1 MQNTPIKIATLT
13 TLLIGPTALADY
25 PATVLASEPL
35 AYYRFEETPGATIL
49 IDSSGNGLDIDNSFP
64 AGTTVLG
71 SDGAVGSAV
80 TFNGDGYFISPL
92 NLDTSIGD
100 FTIEAIMKRTAGAPE
115 GVLVAN
121 QDGNLGPGRSNL
133 LVNGG
138 GFITTFSGG
147 ATTNSGV
154 INSGEAFD
162 HVILTFDQSAVVEG
176 MDPTFRFFINGVEAG
191 TGTAIPEAA
200 NGSWVI
206 GANKVLTTQFFN
218 GVVDDVAIYG
228 SRLDDPD
235 GDGDSSDSKI
245 GEHYKGFL
253 SDSITVESFGSSVAY
268 LDSGQSVELNWL
280 VSPEL
285 RSLTLDNGTGP
296 IDVLEQTIG
305 GEGSIMVSPT
315 ATTTY
320 TLIGIGSLGSES
332 LEVEITVDE
341 AAVINAFVSSV
352 AEASPGSNIT
362 LFWDVTNGSN
372 VTIDNGIGAVDAVSG
387 SVTVPV
393 NEETKFALTAT
404 NSQGAVTK
412 SVTITLAD
420 ASVPVAHW
428 RVGEAVGEKNGS
440 VLIGEGGSLF
450 DGLFVGTPSFDVNDP
465 APVPGGSTASIAFD
479 GAGSWIDVSG
489 YDGVGGDSARTLAF
503 WFKGD
508 LVQPNLNATL
518 VSWGTGATGAR
529 FDTRINTAGV
539 NQLRTEVAGSGS
551 NATTPIVTGEWHHCA
566 VVFDPI
572 LGTTIGD
579 ALFYVDGNLEALTA
593 SGGTTVNT
601 NASNGVR
608 IGNARVFQG
617 RAVAGKMDDIRI
629 YDRALSEAEILS
641 LITPGSGQKL
651 KITAI
656 RQLENGNVEVDWA
669 GAPGD
674 YFFEYSFD
682 LAPDSWL
689 EISDSELILQGE
701 TTSTSVDDFIAPS
714 AENRKVFYRLR
725 PVD

>member
-1 MQNTPIKIATLT
+1 MQSTPIKLATLT
-13 TLLIGPTALADY
+13 ALLIGPTALADY
-25 PATVLASEPL
+25 PATVLASDPL
-35 AYYRFEETPGATIL
+35 AYYRFEEAPGATIL
-49 IDSSGNGLDIDNSFP
+49 VDSSGNGLDIDNSSP

-80 TFNGDGYFISPL
+80 TFNGDGYLVSPL
-92 NLDTSIGD
+92 NLDTSVGD
-100 FTIEAIMKRTAGAPE
+100 FTIEAIIKRTAGAPE
-115 GVLVAN
+115 GVVIAN

-133 LVNGG
+133 VVNGA

-147 ATTNSGV
+147 TTTNSGV
-154 INSGEAFD
+154 INLGESFD

-176 MDPTFRFFINGVEAG
+176 VEPTFRFFINGAEAG
-191 TGTAIPEAA
+191 TGNAIPEAA

-253 SDSITVESFGSSVAY
+253 SDSITVGSFGSSVTY
-268 LDSGQSVELNWL
+268 LDSGQSAQLNWL

-285 RSLTLDNGTGP
+285 SSLTLDDGTGP
-296 IDVLEQTIG
+296 IDVLAQTID
-305 GEGSIMVSPT
+305 GEGSIIVSPT

-320 TLIGIGSLGSES
+320 ALTGVGSFGSES
-332 LEVEITVDE
+332 LEIAIAVDE
-341 AAVINAFVSSV
+341 SAVINSFVSSV
-352 AEASPGSNIT
+352 AEASPGSKIT

-372 VTIDNGIGAVDAVSG
+372 VTIDNGIGAVDPVSG
-387 SVTVPV
+387 SVIVPV
-393 NEETKFALTAT
+393 NEEMMFTLTAT

-412 SVTITLAD
+412 SVTIALAD
-420 ASVPVAHW
+420 VSLPVAHW

-450 DGLFVGTPSFDVNDP
+450 EGLFVGTPSFDVNDP

-579 ALFYVDGNLEALTA
+579 VLFYVDGNVEALTA
-593 SGGTTVNT
+593 SGGTIVNT

-641 LITPGSGQKL
+641 LITPGSGQEL

-682 LAPDSWL
+682 LDPDGWL

-701 TTSTSVDDFIAPS
+701 TTSTSVDDFIAPN

>member
-1 MQNTPIKIATLT
+1 MQNTPIKLATLAA
-13 TLLIGPTALADY
+13 LLIGPRVFADY
-25 PATVLASEPL
+25 PATVLASNPL
-35 AYYRFEETPGATIL
+35 AYYRFEEGPGATTL
-49 IDSSGNGLDIDNSFP
+49 VDSSGNGLDIDNSIP
-64 AGTTVLG
+64 VGTTLLG

-80 TFNGDGYFISPL
+80 TFNGDGYLVSPL
-92 NLDTSIGD
+92 NLDTSVGD
-100 FTIEAIMKRTAGAPE
+100 FTIEAIIKRTAGAPE
-115 GVLVAN
+115 GVVIAN

-133 LVNGG
+133 VVNGG
-138 GFITTFSGG
+138 GLITTFSGG
-147 ATTNSGV
+147 ATTNSGI
-154 INSGEAFD
+154 INTGEDFD
-162 HVILTFDQSAVVEG
+162 HVILTFDQSAVAEG
-176 MDPTFRFFINGVEAG
+176 VDPTFRFFINGAEAG

-206 GANKVLTTQFFN
+206 GANKILTTQFFN

-228 SRLDDPD
+228 SRLDDPN

-253 SDSITVESFGSSVAY
+253 SDSITVGSFGSSVAY
-268 LDSGQSVELNWL
+268 LDSGQSAELNWL

-285 RSLTLDNGTGP
+285 SSLTLDDGAGP
-296 IDVLEQTIG
+296 IDVLVQTID
-305 GEGSIMVSPT
+305 GEGSIVVSPA

-320 TLIGIGSLGSES
+320 TLIGTGSLGSES
-332 LEVEITVDE
+332 VEVEITVDE
-341 AAVINAFVSSV
+341 AAVINSFVSNV

-362 LFWDVTNGSN
+362 LVWDVANGSS
-372 VTIDNGIGAVDAVSG
+372 VTIDNGIGAVDPVSG
-387 SVTVPV
+387 TVIVPV
-393 NEETKFALTAT
+393 NEETTFTLTAT
-404 NSQGAVTK
+404 NSQGPVTE

-420 ASVPVAHW
+420 ASLPVAHW
-428 RVGEAVGEKNGS
+428 RVGEAAGEKDGS

-450 DGLFVGTPSFDVNDP
+450 DGLFVGTPSFDVDDP

-566 VVFDPI
+566 VVFNPV

-629 YDRALSEAEILS
+629 YDRALNEAEIVS
-641 LITPGSGQKL
+641 LITPGNSQEL
-651 KITAI
+651 KIIAI

-674 YFFEYSFD
+674 YFFEYSLD
-682 LAPDSWL
+682 LTPDSWL

-701 TTSTSVDDFIAPS
+701 TTATAVDDFIAPN

-725 PVD
+725 PVE

>member
-176 MDPTFRFFINGVEAG
+176 IDPTFRFFINGVEAG

-296 IDVLEQTIG
+296 IDVLAQTIG

-332 LEVEITVDE
+332 LEVKITVDE

-372 VTIDNGIGAVDAVSG
+372 VTIDNGIGGVDAVSG

>member
-1 MQNTPIKIATLT
+1 MQNTPIKLASLSA
-13 TLLIGPTALADY
+13 LLIVPRVFADY
-25 PATVLASEPL
+25 PATVLDSNPL
-35 AYYRFEETPGATIL
+35 AYYRFEEGPGATTL
-49 IDSSGNGLDIDNSFP
+49 VDSSGNGLDIDNSIP
-64 AGTTVLG
+64 VGTTLLG

-80 TFNGDGYFISPL
+80 TFNGDGYLVSPL
-92 NLDTSIGD
+92 NLDTSVGD
-100 FTIEAIMKRTAGAPE
+100 FTIEAIIKRTAGAPE
-115 GVLVAN
+115 GVVIAN

-133 LVNGG
+133 VVNGG
-138 GFITTFSGG
+138 GLITTFSGG
-147 ATTNSGV
+147 ATTNSGI
-154 INSGEAFD
+154 INTGEDFD
-162 HVILTFDQSAVVEG
+162 HVILTFDQSAVAEGVET
-176 MDPTFRFFINGVEAG
+176 TFRFFINGAEAG

-206 GANKVLTTQFFN
+206 GANKILTTQFFN

-228 SRLDDPD
+228 SRLDDPN

-245 GEHYKGFL
+245 AQHYKGFL
-253 SDSITVESFGSSVAY
+253 SDSITVGAFGSSVAY
-268 LDSGQSVELNWL
+268 LDSGQSAELNWL

-285 RSLTLDNGTGP
+285 SSLTLDDGTGP
-296 IDVLEQTIG
+296 IDVLVQTID
-305 GEGSIMVSPT
+305 GEGSIVVSPA

-320 TLIGIGSLGSES
+320 TLIGTGSLGSES
-332 LEVEITVDE
+332 VEVEITVDE
-341 AAVINAFVSSV
+341 AAIINSFVSNV

-362 LFWDVTNGSN
+362 LVWDVANGSS
-372 VTIDNGIGAVDAVSG
+372 VTIDNGIGAVDPVSG
-387 SVTVPV
+387 SVIVPV
-393 NEETKFALTAT
+393 NEETTFTLTAT
-404 NSQGAVTK
+404 NSQGPVTE

-420 ASVPVAHW
+420 ASLPVAHW
-428 RVGEAVGEKNGS
+428 RVGEAAGEKDGS
-440 VLIGEGGSLF
+440 VLIGEGGSPF
-450 DGLFVGTPSFDVNDP
+450 DGLFVGTPSFDVDDP
-465 APVPGGSTASIAFD
+465 APVPEGSTASIAFD

-503 WFKGD
+503 WFKGN

-529 FDTRINTAGV
+529 YDTRINTAGV

-566 VVFDPI
+566 VVFNPV

-601 NASNGVR
+601 NASNGLR
-608 IGNARVFQG
+608 IGNSRVFQG

-629 YDRALSEAEILS
+629 YDRALNEAEIVS
-641 LITPGSGQKL
+641 LITPGNSQEL
-651 KITAI
+651 KIIAI

-674 YFFEYSFD
+674 YFFEYSLD
-682 LAPDSWL
+682 LTPDSWL
-689 EISDSELILQGE
+689 EISDSELILEGE
-701 TTSTSVDDFIAPS
+701 ATATAVDDFIAPN

-725 PVD
+725 PVE

>member
-393 NEETKFALTAT
+393 NEETKFTLTAT

>member
-1 MQNTPIKIATLT
+1 MQSTPIKLATLT
-13 TLLIGPTALADY
+13 ALLIGPTALADY
-25 PATVLASEPL
+25 PATVLASDPL
-35 AYYRFEETPGATIL
+35 AYYRFEEAPGATIL
-49 IDSSGNGLDIDNSFP
+49 VDSSGNGLDIDNSSP

-80 TFNGDGYFISPL
+80 TFNGDGYLVSPL
-92 NLDTSIGD
+92 NLDTSVGD
-100 FTIEAIMKRTAGAPE
+100 FTIEAIIKRTAGAPE
-115 GVLVAN
+115 GVVIAN

-133 LVNGG
+133 VVNGA

-147 ATTNSGV
+147 TTTNSGV
-154 INSGEAFD
+154 INLGESFD

-176 MDPTFRFFINGVEAG
+176 VEPTFRFFINGAEAG
-191 TGTAIPEAA
+191 TGNAIPEAA

-253 SDSITVESFGSSVAY
+253 SDSITVESFGSSVTY
-268 LDSGQSVELNWL
+268 LDSGESAQLNWL

-285 RSLTLDNGTGP
+285 SSLTLDDGTGP
-296 IDVLEQTIG
+296 IDILAQTID

-315 ATTTY
+315 VTTTY
-320 TLIGIGSLGSES
+320 TLTGVGSLGSES
-332 LEVEITVDE
+332 LEIAIAVDE
-341 AAVINAFVSSV
+341 SAVINSFVSSV

-372 VTIDNGIGAVDAVSG
+372 VTIDNGIGTVDPVSG
-387 SVTVPV
+387 SVIVPV
-393 NEETKFALTAT
+393 NEEMMFTLTAT

-412 SVTITLAD
+412 SVTIALVD
-420 ASVPVAHW
+420 VSLPVAHW

-641 LITPGSGQKL
+641 LITPGSGQEL

-669 GAPGD
+669 GVPGD

-682 LAPDSWL
+682 LTPDSWL

-701 TTSTSVDDFIAPS
+701 TTSTSVDDFIAPN

>member
-1 MQNTPIKIATLT
+1 MILAPL
-13 TLLIGPTALADY
+13 TALLTGPMARADY
-25 PATVLASEPL
+25 PATVLASNPL
-35 AYYRFEETPGATIL
+35 AYYRFEEAPGATTL
-49 IDSSGNGLDIDNSFP
+49 VDSSVNGFDIDNSVP

-80 TFNGDGYFISPL
+80 TFNGDGYLVSPL
-92 NLDTSIGD
+92 NLDTSVGD
-100 FTIEAIMKRTAGAPE
+100 FTIEAIIKRTPGAPE
-115 GVLVAN
+115 GVVIAN

-133 LVNGG
+133 LFNGG

-147 ATTNSGV
+147 ATTNSGI
-154 INSGEAFD
+154 INTGESFD
-162 HVILTFDQSAVVEG
+162 HVILTFDQSVVAEG
-176 MDPTFRFFINGVEAG
+176 LDPTFRFFINGVEAG

-206 GANKVLTTQFFN
+206 GANKILTTQFFN

-228 SRLDDPD
+228 SRLDDPN

-253 SDSITVESFGSSVAY
+253 SDSITLGSFGSSLTY
-268 LDSGQSVELNWL
+268 LDSGKSAKLNWL

-285 RSLTLDNGTGP
+285 SSLTLDDGTGP
-296 IDVLEQTIG
+296 IDVLAQTID

-315 ATTTY
+315 ETTTY
-320 TLIGIGSLGSES
+320 ILSGIGTLGSEL

-341 AAVINAFVSSV
+341 AAVINSFVSNL

-362 LFWDVTNGSN
+362 LFWDVANGSS

-387 SVTVPV
+387 SVIVPV
-393 NEETKFALTAT
+393 NEGITFTLTAT
-404 NSQGAVTK
+404 NSQGPVTQ
-412 SVTITLAD
+412 SVTIALAD
-420 ASVPVAHW
+420 ASLPVAHW
-428 RVGEAVGEKNGS
+428 RVGEAAGEKNGS
-440 VLIGEGGSLF
+440 VLIGEGGSPF
-450 DGLFVGTPSFDVNDP
+450 DGLFVGTPSFDADDP

-566 VVFDPI
+566 VVFNPV

-579 ALFYVDGNLEALTA
+579 ALFYFDGNLEALIA

-608 IGNARVFQG
+608 IGSARTFPG
-617 RAVAGKMDDIRI
+617 RAVAGKMDDVRI

-641 LITPGSGQKL
+641 LITPGNGQEL
-651 KITAI
+651 KVIAI
-656 RQLENGNVEVDWA
+656 RQLQNGNVEVDWA

-682 LAPDSWL
+682 LTPDSWL

-701 TTSTSVDDFIAPS
+701 TMGTSVDDFIAPNT
-714 AENRKVFYRLR
+714 ENRKVFYRLR
-725 PVD
+725 PID

>member
-1 MQNTPIKIATLT
+1 MQSTPIKLATLT
-13 TLLIGPTALADY
+13 ALLIGPTALADY
-25 PATVLASEPL
+25 PATVLASDPL
-35 AYYRFEETPGATIL
+35 AYYRFEEAPGATIL
-49 IDSSGNGLDIDNSFP
+49 VDSSGNGLDIDNSSP

-80 TFNGDGYFISPL
+80 TFNGDGYLVSPL
-92 NLDTSIGD
+92 NLDTSVGD
-100 FTIEAIMKRTAGAPE
+100 FTIEAIIKRTAGAPE
-115 GVLVAN
+115 GVVIAN

-133 LVNGG
+133 VVNGA

-147 ATTNSGV
+147 TTTNSGV
-154 INSGEAFD
+154 INLGESFD

-176 MDPTFRFFINGVEAG
+176 VEPTFRFFINGAEAG
-191 TGTAIPEAA
+191 TGNAIPEAA

-253 SDSITVESFGSSVAY
+253 SDSITVESFGSSVTY
-268 LDSGQSVELNWL
+268 LDSGESAQLNWL

-285 RSLTLDNGTGP
+285 SSLTLDDGTGP
-296 IDVLEQTIG
+296 IDVLAQTID
-305 GEGSIMVSPT
+305 GEGSIIVSPT

-320 TLIGIGSLGSES
+320 ALTGVGSFGSES
-332 LEVEITVDE
+332 LEIAIAVDE
-341 AAVINAFVSSV
+341 SAVINSFVSSV

-372 VTIDNGIGAVDAVSG
+372 VTIDNGIGAVDPVSG
-387 SVTVPV
+387 SVIVPV
-393 NEETKFALTAT
+393 NEEMMFTLTAT

-412 SVTITLAD
+412 SVTITLAYV
-420 ASVPVAHW
+420 SLPVAHW

-641 LITPGSGQKL
+641 LITPGSGQEL

-669 GAPGD
+669 GVPGD

-682 LAPDSWL
+682 LTPDSWL

-701 TTSTSVDDFIAPS
+701 TTSTSVDDFIAPN

>member
-1 MQNTPIKIATLT
+1 MQSTPIKLATLT
-13 TLLIGPTALADY
+13 ALLIGPTALADY
-25 PATVLASEPL
+25 PATVLASDPL
-35 AYYRFEETPGATIL
+35 AYYRFEEAPGATIL
-49 IDSSGNGLDIDNSFP
+49 VDSSGNGLDIDNSSP

-80 TFNGDGYFISPL
+80 TFNGDGYLVSPL
-92 NLDTSIGD
+92 NLDTSVGD
-100 FTIEAIMKRTAGAPE
+100 FTIEAIIKRTAGAPE
-115 GVLVAN
+115 GVVIAN

-133 LVNGG
+133 VVNGA

-147 ATTNSGV
+147 TTTNSGV
-154 INSGEAFD
+154 INLGESFD

-176 MDPTFRFFINGVEAG
+176 VEPTFRFFINGAEAG
-191 TGTAIPEAA
+191 TGNAIPEAA

-253 SDSITVESFGSSVAY
+253 SDSITVESFGSSVTY
-268 LDSGQSVELNWL
+268 LDSGESAQLNWL

-285 RSLTLDNGTGP
+285 SSLTLDDGTGP
-296 IDVLEQTIG
+296 IDILAQTID
-305 GEGSIMVSPT
+305 GEGSIMVSPIV
-315 ATTTY
+315 TTTY
-320 TLIGIGSLGSES
+320 TLTGVGSLGSES
-332 LEVEITVDE
+332 LQIAIAVDE
-341 AAVINAFVSSV
+341 SAVINSFVSSV

-372 VTIDNGIGAVDAVSG
+372 VTIDNGIGTVDPVSG
-387 SVTVPV
+387 SVIVPV
-393 NEETKFALTAT
+393 NEEMMFTLTAT

-420 ASVPVAHW
+420 VSLPVAHW

-641 LITPGSGQKL
+641 LITPGSGQEL

-682 LAPDSWL
+682 LDPDSWL

-701 TTSTSVDDFIAPS
+701 TTSTSVDDFIAPN

>member
-1 MQNTPIKIATLT
+1 MQNTPIKLATLAA
-13 TLLIGPTALADY
+13 LLIGPTVFADY
-25 PATVLASEPL
+25 PATVLASNPL
-35 AYYRFEETPGATIL
+35 AYYRFEEGPGATTL
-49 IDSSGNGLDIDNSFP
+49 VDSSGNGLDIDNSIP
-64 AGTTVLG
+64 VGTTLLG

-80 TFNGDGYFISPL
+80 TFNGDGYLVSPL
-92 NLDTSIGD
+92 NLDTSVGD
-100 FTIEAIMKRTAGAPE
+100 FTIEAIIKRTAGAPE
-115 GVLVAN
+115 GVVIAN

-133 LVNGG
+133 VVNGG
-138 GFITTFSGG
+138 GLITTFSGG
-147 ATTNSGV
+147 ATTNSGI
-154 INSGEAFD
+154 INTGKDFD
-162 HVILTFDQSAVVEG
+162 HVILTFDQSAVAEG
-176 MDPTFRFFINGVEAG
+176 VDPTFRFFINGAEAG

-206 GANKVLTTQFFN
+206 GANKILTTQFFN

-228 SRLDDPD
+228 SRLDDPN

-253 SDSITVESFGSSVAY
+253 SDSITVGSFGSSVAY
-268 LDSGQSVELNWL
+268 LDSGQSAELDWL

-285 RSLTLDNGTGP
+285 SSLTLDDGTGP
-296 IDVLEQTIG
+296 IDVLVQTID
-305 GEGSIMVSPT
+305 GEGSIVVSPA

-320 TLIGIGSLGSES
+320 TLIGTGSLGSES
-332 LEVEITVDE
+332 VEVEITVDE
-341 AAVINAFVSSV
+341 AAVINSFVSNV
-352 AEASPGSNIT
+352 AEASPGLNIT
-362 LFWDVTNGSN
+362 LVWDVANGSS
-372 VTIDNGIGAVDAVSG
+372 VTIDNGIGAVDPVSG
-387 SVTVPV
+387 SVVVPV
-393 NEETKFALTAT
+393 NEETTFTLTAT
-404 NSQGAVTK
+404 NSQGPVTE

-420 ASVPVAHW
+420 ASLPVAHW
-428 RVGEAVGEKNGS
+428 RVGEAAGEKDGS

-450 DGLFVGTPSFDVNDP
+450 DGLFVGTPSFDVDDP

-529 FDTRINTAGV
+529 YDTRINTAGV

-566 VVFDPI
+566 VVFNPI

-601 NASNGVR
+601 NASNGLR
-608 IGNARVFQG
+608 IGNSRVFQG

-629 YDRALSEAEILS
+629 YDRALNEAEIVA
-641 LITPGSGQKL
+641 LITPGNSQEL
-651 KITAI
+651 KIIAI

-674 YFFEYSFD
+674 YFFEYSLD
-682 LAPDSWL
+682 LTPDSWL

-701 TTSTSVDDFIAPS
+701 TTATAVDDFIAPN

-725 PVD
+725 PVE

>member
-296 IDVLEQTIG
+296 IDVLAQTIG

-372 VTIDNGIGAVDAVSG
+372 VTIDNGIGGVDAVSG

>member
-176 MDPTFRFFINGVEAG
+176 IDPTFRFFINGVEAG

-296 IDVLEQTIG
+296 IDVLAQTIG

-332 LEVEITVDE
+332 LEVKITVDE

-372 VTIDNGIGAVDAVSG
+372 VTIDNGIGGVDAVSG

-656 RQLENGNVEVDWA
+656 RQLENGNIEVDWA

>member
-1 MQNTPIKIATLT
+1 MQNTLIKLATLAA
-13 TLLIGPTALADY
+13 LLIGPMALADY
-25 PATVLASEPL
+25 PATVLASDPL
-35 AYYRFEETPGATIL
+35 AYYRFEEAPGATIL
-49 IDSSGNGLDIDNSFP
+49 VDSSGNGLDIDNSSP

-80 TFNGDGYFISPL
+80 TFNGDGYLVSPL
-92 NLDTSIGD
+92 NLDTSVGD
-100 FTIEAIMKRTAGAPE
+100 FTIEAIIKRTGGAPE
-115 GVLVAN
+115 GVVIAN

-133 LVNGG
+133 VVNGA

-147 ATTNSGV
+147 ATTNSDV
-154 INSGEAFD
+154 MNLGESFD

-176 MDPTFRFFINGVEAG
+176 VEPTFRFFINGAEAG
-191 TGTAIPEAA
+191 TGNAIPEAA
-200 NGSWVI
+200 NGSWII

-228 SRLDDPD
+228 RRLDDPD

-253 SDSITVESFGSSVAY
+253 SDSITVESFGSSVTY
-268 LDSGQSVELNWL
+268 LDSGQSAQLNWL

-285 RSLTLDNGTGP
+285 SSLTLDDGTGP
-296 IDVLEQTIG
+296 IDVLAQTTDC
-305 GEGSIMVSPT
+305 EGSIIVSPT

-320 TLIGIGSLGSES
+320 TLTGVDSLGSES
-332 LEVEITVDE
+332 LEVAIAVDE
-341 AAVINAFVSSV
+341 SAVINSFVSSV

-362 LFWDVTNGSN
+362 LFWDITNGSD
-372 VTIDNGIGAVDAVSG
+372 VTIDNGIGAVDPVSG
-387 SVTVPV
+387 SVIVPV
-393 NEETKFALTAT
+393 NEEMMFTLTVT

-412 SVTITLAD
+412 SVTIALAD
-420 ASVPVAHW
+420 ASLPVAHW
-428 RVGEAVGEKNGS
+428 KVGEAVGEKNGS
-440 VLIGEGGSLF
+440 VLIGEGGSPF
-450 DGLFVGTPSFDVNDP
+450 DGLFVGTPSFDINDP

-508 LVQPNLNATL
+508 LDQPNLNATL
-518 VSWGTGATGAR
+518 LSWGTGATGAR

-551 NATTPIVTGEWHHCA
+551 NATTSIVTGEWHHCT
-566 VVFDPI
+566 VVFDPV

-608 IGNARVFQG
+608 IGSARTFPG

-629 YDRALSEAEILS
+629 YDRALREDEILS
-641 LITPGSGQKL
+641 LITPGNGQEL
-651 KITAI
+651 KIIAI
-656 RQLENGNVEVDWA
+656 RQLENGNVEVDWK

-682 LAPDSWL
+682 LTPDSWL

-701 TTSTSVDDFIAPS
+701 SMATSVDDFIAPN

>member
-1 MQNTPIKIATLT
+1 MQNTPMILATLT
-13 TLLIGPTALADY
+13 ALLTGPMARADY
-25 PATVLASEPL
+25 PATVLASNPL
-35 AYYRFEETPGATIL
+35 AYYRFEEAPGATTL
-49 IDSSGNGLDIDNSFP
+49 VDSSVNGFDIDNSVP

-80 TFNGDGYFISPL
+80 TFNGDGYLVSPL
-92 NLDTSIGD
+92 NLDTSVGD
-100 FTIEAIMKRTAGAPE
+100 FTIEAIIKRTPGAPE
-115 GVLVAN
+115 GVVIAN

-133 LVNGG
+133 LFNRG

-147 ATTNSGV
+147 ATTNSGI
-154 INSGEAFD
+154 INTGESFD
-162 HVILTFDQSAVVEG
+162 HVILTFDQSVVAEG
-176 MDPTFRFFINGVEAG
+176 LDPTFRFFINGVEAG

-206 GANKVLTTQFFN
+206 GANKILTTQFFN

-228 SRLDDPD
+228 SRLDDPN

-253 SDSITVESFGSSVAY
+253 SDSITLGSFGSSVTY
-268 LDSGQSVELNWL
+268 LDSGQSAKLNWL

-285 RSLTLDNGTGP
+285 SSLTLDDGTGP
-296 IDVLEQTIG
+296 IDVLAQTID

-315 ATTTY
+315 ETTTY
-320 TLIGIGSLGSES
+320 ILSGIGSLDSES

-341 AAVINAFVSSV
+341 AAVINSFVSNL

-362 LFWDVTNGSN
+362 LFWDVANGSS

-387 SVTVPV
+387 SVIVPV
-393 NEETKFALTAT
+393 NEGITFTLTAT
-404 NSQGAVTK
+404 NSQGPVTH
-412 SVTITLAD
+412 SVTIALAD
-420 ASVPVAHW
+420 ASLPVAHW
-428 RVGEAVGEKNGS
+428 RVGEAAGEKNGS
-440 VLIGEGGSLF
+440 VLIGEGGSPF
-450 DGLFVGTPSFDVNDP
+450 DGLFVGTPSFDADDP

-566 VVFDPI
+566 VVFNPV

-579 ALFYVDGNLEALTA
+579 ALFYFDGNLEALAA

-608 IGNARVFQG
+608 IGSARTFPG

-641 LITPGSGQKL
+641 LITPGNGQEL
-651 KITAI
+651 KVIAI
-656 RQLENGNVEVDWA
+656 RQLQNGNVEVDWA

-682 LAPDSWL
+682 LTPDSWL

-701 TTSTSVDDFIAPS
+701 TTGTSVDDFIAPNT
-714 AENRKVFYRLR
+714 ENRKVFYRLR
-725 PVD
+725 PID

>member
-1 MQNTPIKIATLT
+1 MQNTPIKLATLAA
-13 TLLIGPTALADY
+13 LLIGPTVFADY
-25 PATVLASEPL
+25 PATVLASNPL
-35 AYYRFEETPGATIL
+35 AYYRFEEEPGATTL
-49 IDSSGNGLDIDNSFP
+49 VDSSGNGLDIDNSIP
-64 AGTTVLG
+64 VGTTLLG

-80 TFNGDGYFISPL
+80 TFNGDGYLVSPL
-92 NLDTSIGD
+92 NLDTSVGD
-100 FTIEAIMKRTAGAPE
+100 FTIEAIIKRTAGSPE
-115 GVLVAN
+115 GVVIAN

-133 LVNGG
+133 VVNGG
-138 GFITTFSGG
+138 GLITTFSGG
-147 ATTNSGV
+147 ATTNSGI
-154 INSGEAFD
+154 INTGENFD
-162 HVILTFDQSAVVEG
+162 HVILTFDQSAVAEG
-176 MDPTFRFFINGVEAG
+176 VDPTFRFFINGAEAG

-206 GANKVLTTQFFN
+206 GANKILTTQFFN
-218 GVVDDVAIYG
+218 GVVDDVAIYE
-228 SRLDDPD
+228 SRLDDPN

-253 SDSITVESFGSSVAY
+253 SDSITVGSFGSSVAY
-268 LDSGQSVELNWL
+268 LDSGQSAELNWL

-285 RSLTLDNGTGP
+285 SSLTLDDGTGP
-296 IDVLEQTIG
+296 IDVLVQTID
-305 GEGSIMVSPT
+305 GEGSIVVSPA

-320 TLIGIGSLGSES
+320 TLIGTGSLGSES
-332 LEVEITVDE
+332 VEVEITVDE
-341 AAVINAFVSSV
+341 AAVINSFVSNV

-362 LFWDVTNGSN
+362 LVWDVANGSS
-372 VTIDNGIGAVDAVSG
+372 VTIDNGIGAVDPVSG
-387 SVTVPV
+387 SVVVPV
-393 NEETKFALTAT
+393 NEETTFTLTAT
-404 NSQGAVTK
+404 NSQGPVTE

-420 ASVPVAHW
+420 ASLPVAHW
-428 RVGEAVGEKNGS
+428 RVGEAAGEKDGS
-440 VLIGEGGSLF
+440 VLIGEGGSPF
-450 DGLFVGTPSFDVNDP
+450 DGLFVGTPSFDVDDP

-529 FDTRINTAGV
+529 YDTRINTAGV

-566 VVFDPI
+566 VVFNPV

-601 NASNGVR
+601 NASNGLR
-608 IGNARVFQG
+608 IGNSRVFQG

-629 YDRALSEAEILS
+629 YDRALNEAEIVS
-641 LITPGSGQKL
+641 LITPGNSQEL
-651 KITAI
+651 KIIAI

-674 YFFEYSFD
+674 YFFEYSLD
-682 LAPDSWL
+682 LTPDSWL

-701 TTSTSVDDFIAPS
+701 TTATAVDDFIAPN

-725 PVD
+725 PVE

>member
-1 MQNTPIKIATLT
+1 M
-13 TLLIGPTALADY
+13 
-25 PATVLASEPL
+25 
-35 AYYRFEETPGATIL
+35 
-49 IDSSGNGLDIDNSFP
+49 
-64 AGTTVLG
+64 
-71 SDGAVGSAV
+71 
-80 TFNGDGYFISPL
+80 
-92 NLDTSIGD
+92 
-100 FTIEAIMKRTAGAPE
+100 FT
-115 GVLVAN
+115 
-121 QDGNLGPGRSNL
+121 
-133 LVNGG
+133 
-138 GFITTFSGG
+138 
-147 ATTNSGV
+147 
-154 INSGEAFD
+154 
-162 HVILTFDQSAVVEG
+162 
-176 MDPTFRFFINGVEAG
+176 
-191 TGTAIPEAA
+191 
-200 NGSWVI
+200 
-206 GANKVLTTQFFN
+206 
-218 GVVDDVAIYG
+218 
-228 SRLDDPD
+228 
-235 GDGDSSDSKI
+235 
-245 GEHYKGFL
+245 
-253 SDSITVESFGSSVAY
+253 
-268 LDSGQSVELNWL
+268 
-280 VSPEL
+280 
-285 RSLTLDNGTGP
+285 
-296 IDVLEQTIG
+296 
-305 GEGSIMVSPT
+305 
-315 ATTTY
+315 
-320 TLIGIGSLGSES
+320 
-332 LEVEITVDE
+332 
-341 AAVINAFVSSV
+341 
-352 AEASPGSNIT
+352 
-362 LFWDVTNGSN
+362 
-372 VTIDNGIGAVDAVSG
+372 
-387 SVTVPV
+387 
-393 NEETKFALTAT
+393 LTAT

-412 SVTITLAD
+412 SVTIALAD
-420 ASVPVAHW
+420 VSLPVAHW

-641 LITPGSGQKL
+641 LITPGSGQEL

-701 TTSTSVDDFIAPS
+701 TTSTSVDDFIAPN

>member
-332 LEVEITVDE
+332 LEVKITVDE

-387 SVTVPV
+387 SVTVLV
-393 NEETKFALTAT
+393 NEETKFTLTAT

-450 DGLFVGTPSFDVNDP
+450 DGLFVGTPSFDVDDP

-479 GAGSWIDVSG
+479 GAGSWIDVTG

-566 VVFDPI
+566 VVFNPV

-579 ALFYVDGNLEALTA
+579 TLFYVDGNLEALTA

-629 YDRALSEAEILS
+629 YDRALNEAEIVS
-641 LITPGSGQKL
+641 LITPGNSQEL
-651 KITAI
+651 KIIAI

-674 YFFEYSFD
+674 YFFEYSLD
-682 LAPDSWL
+682 LTPDSWL

-701 TTSTSVDDFIAPS
+701 TTATAVDDFIAPN

-725 PVD
+725 PVE

>member
-1 MQNTPIKIATLT
+1 MQNTPIKLATLAA
-13 TLLIGPTALADY
+13 LLIGPRVFADY
-25 PATVLASEPL
+25 PATVLASNPL
-35 AYYRFEETPGATIL
+35 AYYRFEEGPGATTL
-49 IDSSGNGLDIDNSFP
+49 VDSSGNGLDIDNSIP
-64 AGTTVLG
+64 VGTTLLG

-80 TFNGDGYFISPL
+80 TFNGDGYFVSPL
-92 NLDTSIGD
+92 NLDTSVGD
-100 FTIEAIMKRTAGAPE
+100 FTIEAIIKRTAGAPE
-115 GVLVAN
+115 GVVIAN

-133 LVNGG
+133 VVNGG
-138 GFITTFSGG
+138 GLITTFSGG
-147 ATTNSGV
+147 ATTNSGI
-154 INSGEAFD
+154 INTGEDFD
-162 HVILTFDQSAVVEG
+162 HVILTFDQSAVAEG
-176 MDPTFRFFINGVEAG
+176 VDPTFRFFINGAEAG

-206 GANKVLTTQFFN
+206 GANKILTTQFFN

-228 SRLDDPD
+228 SRLDDPN

-253 SDSITVESFGSSVAY
+253 SDSITVGSFGSSVAY
-268 LDSGQSVELNWL
+268 LDSGQSAELNWL

-285 RSLTLDNGTGP
+285 SSLTLDDGTGP
-296 IDVLEQTIG
+296 IDVLLQTID
-305 GEGSIMVSPT
+305 GEGSIVVSPA

-320 TLIGIGSLGSES
+320 TLIGTGSLGSES
-332 LEVEITVDE
+332 VEVEITVDE
-341 AAVINAFVSSV
+341 TAVINSFVSNV

-362 LFWDVTNGSN
+362 LVWDVANGSS
-372 VTIDNGIGAVDAVSG
+372 VTIDNGIGAVDPVSG
-387 SVTVPV
+387 SVIVPV
-393 NEETKFALTAT
+393 NEETTFTLTAT
-404 NSQGAVTK
+404 NSQGPVTE

-420 ASVPVAHW
+420 ASLPVAHW
-428 RVGEAVGEKNGS
+428 RVGEAAGEKDGS

-450 DGLFVGTPSFDVNDP
+450 DGLFVGTPSFDADDP

-529 FDTRINTAGV
+529 YDTRINTAGV

-566 VVFDPI
+566 VVFNPV

-579 ALFYVDGNLEALTA
+579 ALFYVDGNLEVLTA

-601 NASNGVR
+601 NASNGLR
-608 IGNARVFQG
+608 IGNSRVFQG

-629 YDRALSEAEILS
+629 YDRALNEAEIVS
-641 LITPGSGQKL
+641 LITPGNSQEL
-651 KITAI
+651 KIIAI

-674 YFFEYSFD
+674 YFFEYSLD
-682 LAPDSWL
+682 LTPDSWL

-701 TTSTSVDDFIAPS
+701 TTATAVDDFIAPN

-725 PVD
+725 PVE

>member
-1 MQNTPIKIATLT
+1 MILATLT
-13 TLLIGPTALADY
+13 ALLTGPMARADY
-25 PATVLASEPL
+25 PATVLASNPL
-35 AYYRFEETPGATIL
+35 AYYRFEEAPGATTL
-49 IDSSGNGLDIDNSFP
+49 VDSSVNGFDIDNSVP

-80 TFNGDGYFISPL
+80 TFNGDGYLVSPL
-92 NLDTSIGD
+92 NLDTSVGD
-100 FTIEAIMKRTAGAPE
+100 FTIEAIIKRTPGAPE
-115 GVLVAN
+115 GVVIAN

-133 LVNGG
+133 LFNRG

-147 ATTNSGV
+147 ATTNSGI
-154 INSGEAFD
+154 INTGESFD
-162 HVILTFDQSAVVEG
+162 HVILTFDQSVVAEG
-176 MDPTFRFFINGVEAG
+176 LDPTFRFFINGVEAG

-206 GANKVLTTQFFN
+206 GANKILTTQFFN

-228 SRLDDPD
+228 SRLDDPN

-253 SDSITVESFGSSVAY
+253 SDSITLGSFGSSVTY
-268 LDSGQSVELNWL
+268 LDSGQSAKLNWL

-285 RSLTLDNGTGP
+285 SSLTLDDGTGP
-296 IDVLEQTIG
+296 IDVLAQTID

-315 ATTTY
+315 ETTTY
-320 TLIGIGSLGSES
+320 ILSGIGSLGSES

-341 AAVINAFVSSV
+341 AAVINSFVSNL

-362 LFWDVTNGSN
+362 LFWDVANGSS

-387 SVTVPV
+387 SVIVPV
-393 NEETKFALTAT
+393 NDGITFTLTAT
-404 NSQGAVTK
+404 NSQGPVTQ
-412 SVTITLAD
+412 SVTIALTD
-420 ASVPVAHW
+420 ASLPVAHW
-428 RVGEAVGEKNGS
+428 RVGEAAGEKNGS
-440 VLIGEGGSLF
+440 VLIGEGGSPF
-450 DGLFVGTPSFDVNDP
+450 DGLFVGTPSFDADDP

-566 VVFDPI
+566 VVFNPV

-579 ALFYVDGNLEALTA
+579 ALFYFDGNLEALAA

-608 IGNARVFQG
+608 IGSARTFPG

-641 LITPGSGQKL
+641 LITPGNGQEL
-651 KITAI
+651 KVIAI
-656 RQLENGNVEVDWA
+656 RQLQNGNVEVDWA

-682 LAPDSWL
+682 LTPDSWL

-701 TTSTSVDDFIAPS
+701 TTGTSVDDFIAPNT
-714 AENRKVFYRLR
+714 ENRKVFYRLR
-725 PVD
+725 PID

>member
-1 MQNTPIKIATLT
+1 MILATLT
-13 TLLIGPTALADY
+13 ALLTGPMARADY
-25 PATVLASEPL
+25 PATVLASNPL
-35 AYYRFEETPGATIL
+35 AYYRFEEAPGATTL
-49 IDSSGNGLDIDNSFP
+49 VDSSVNGFDIDNSVP

-80 TFNGDGYFISPL
+80 TFNGDGYLVSPL
-92 NLDTSIGD
+92 NLDTSVGD
-100 FTIEAIMKRTAGAPE
+100 FTIEAIIKRTPGAPE
-115 GVLVAN
+115 GVVIAN

-133 LVNGG
+133 LFNRG

-147 ATTNSGV
+147 ATTNSGI
-154 INSGEAFD
+154 INTGESFD
-162 HVILTFDQSAVVEG
+162 HVILTFDQSVVAEG
-176 MDPTFRFFINGVEAG
+176 LDPTFRFFINGVEAG

-206 GANKVLTTQFFN
+206 GANKILTTQFFN

-228 SRLDDPD
+228 SRLDDPN

-253 SDSITVESFGSSVAY
+253 SDSITLGSFGSSVTY
-268 LDSGQSVELNWL
+268 LDSGQSAKLNWL

-285 RSLTLDNGTGP
+285 SSLTLDDGTGP
-296 IDVLEQTIG
+296 IDVLAQTID

-315 ATTTY
+315 ETTTY
-320 TLIGIGSLGSES
+320 ILSGIGSLDSES

-341 AAVINAFVSSV
+341 AAVINSFVSNL

-362 LFWDVTNGSN
+362 LFWDVANGSS

-387 SVTVPV
+387 SVIVPV
-393 NEETKFALTAT
+393 NEGITFTLTAT
-404 NSQGAVTK
+404 NSQGPVTH
-412 SVTITLAD
+412 SVTIALAD
-420 ASVPVAHW
+420 ASLPVAHW
-428 RVGEAVGEKNGS
+428 RVGEAAGEKNGS
-440 VLIGEGGSLF
+440 VLIGEGGSPF
-450 DGLFVGTPSFDVNDP
+450 DGLFVGTPSFDADDP

-566 VVFDPI
+566 VVFNPV

-579 ALFYVDGNLEALTA
+579 ALFYFDGNLEALAA

-608 IGNARVFQG
+608 IGSARTFPG

-641 LITPGSGQKL
+641 LITPGNGQEL
-651 KITAI
+651 KVIAI
-656 RQLENGNVEVDWA
+656 RQLQNGNVEVDWA

-682 LAPDSWL
+682 LTPDSWL

-701 TTSTSVDDFIAPS
+701 TTGTSVDDFIAPNT
-714 AENRKVFYRLR
+714 ENRKVFYRLR
-725 PVD
+725 PID

>member
-1 MQNTPIKIATLT
+1 M
-13 TLLIGPTALADY
+13 
-25 PATVLASEPL
+25 
-35 AYYRFEETPGATIL
+35 
-49 IDSSGNGLDIDNSFP
+49 
-64 AGTTVLG
+64 
-71 SDGAVGSAV
+71 
-80 TFNGDGYFISPL
+80 
-92 NLDTSIGD
+92 
-100 FTIEAIMKRTAGAPE
+100 
-115 GVLVAN
+115 
-121 QDGNLGPGRSNL
+121 
-133 LVNGG
+133 
-138 GFITTFSGG
+138 
-147 ATTNSGV
+147 
-154 INSGEAFD
+154 
-162 HVILTFDQSAVVEG
+162 
-176 MDPTFRFFINGVEAG
+176 
-191 TGTAIPEAA
+191 
-200 NGSWVI
+200 
-206 GANKVLTTQFFN
+206 
-218 GVVDDVAIYG
+218 
-228 SRLDDPD
+228 
-235 GDGDSSDSKI
+235 
-245 GEHYKGFL
+245 
-253 SDSITVESFGSSVAY
+253 
-268 LDSGQSVELNWL
+268 
-280 VSPEL
+280 
-285 RSLTLDNGTGP
+285 
-296 IDVLEQTIG
+296 LEQTIG

-332 LEVEITVDE
+332 LEVKITVDE

-393 NEETKFALTAT
+393 NEETKFTLTAT

>member
-176 MDPTFRFFINGVEAG
+176 IDPTFRFFINGVEAG

-296 IDVLEQTIG
+296 IDVLAQTIG

-332 LEVEITVDE
+332 LEVKITVDE

>member
-1 MQNTPIKIATLT
+1 
-13 TLLIGPTALADY
+13 LIQG
-25 PATVLASEPL
+25 
-35 AYYRFEETPGATIL
+35 
-49 IDSSGNGLDIDNSFP
+49 
-64 AGTTVLG
+64 
-71 SDGAVGSAV
+71 
-80 TFNGDGYFISPL
+80 
-92 NLDTSIGD
+92 
-100 FTIEAIMKRTAGAPE
+100 
-115 GVLVAN
+115 
-121 QDGNLGPGRSNL
+121 
-133 LVNGG
+133 
-138 GFITTFSGG
+138 
-147 ATTNSGV
+147 
-154 INSGEAFD
+154 
-162 HVILTFDQSAVVEG
+162 QSA
-176 MDPTFRFFINGVEAG
+176 
-191 TGTAIPEAA
+191 
-200 NGSWVI
+200 
-206 GANKVLTTQFFN
+206 Q
-218 GVVDDVAIYG
+218 
-228 SRLDDPD
+228 
-235 GDGDSSDSKI
+235 
-245 GEHYKGFL
+245 
-253 SDSITVESFGSSVAY
+253 
-268 LDSGQSVELNWL
+268 LNWL

-285 RSLTLDNGTGP
+285 SSLTLDDGTGP
-296 IDVLEQTIG
+296 IDVLAQTID

-315 ATTTY
+315 VTTTY
-320 TLIGIGSLGSES
+320 TLTGVGSLGSES
-332 LEVEITVDE
+332 LEIAIAVDE
-341 AAVINAFVSSV
+341 SAVINSFVSSV

-372 VTIDNGIGAVDAVSG
+372 VTIDNGIGAVDPVSG
-387 SVTVPV
+387 SVIVPV
-393 NEETKFALTAT
+393 NEEMMFTLTAT

-412 SVTITLAD
+412 SVTIALAD
-420 ASVPVAHW
+420 VSLPVAHW

-641 LITPGSGQKL
+641 LITPGSGQEL

-682 LAPDSWL
+682 LDS
-689 EISDSELILQGE
+689 G
-701 TTSTSVDDFIAPS
+701 
-714 AENRKVFYRLR
+714 
-725 PVD
+725 

>member
-1 MQNTPIKIATLT
+1 MQNTPIKLATLAA
-13 TLLIGPTALADY
+13 LLIGPRVFADY
-25 PATVLASEPL
+25 PATVLASNPL
-35 AYYRFEETPGATIL
+35 AYYRFEEEPGATTL
-49 IDSSGNGLDIDNSFP
+49 VDSSGNGLDIDNSIP
-64 AGTTVLG
+64 VGTTLLG

-80 TFNGDGYFISPL
+80 TFNGDGYLVSPL
-92 NLDTSIGD
+92 NLDTSVGD
-100 FTIEAIMKRTAGAPE
+100 FTIEAIIKRTAGAPE
-115 GVLVAN
+115 GVVIAN

-133 LVNGG
+133 VVNGG
-138 GFITTFSGG
+138 GLITTFSGG
-147 ATTNSGV
+147 ATTNSGI
-154 INSGEAFD
+154 INTGEDFD
-162 HVILTFDQSAVVEG
+162 HVILTFDQSAVAEG
-176 MDPTFRFFINGVEAG
+176 VDPTFRFFINGAEAG

-206 GANKVLTTQFFN
+206 GANKILTTQFFN
-218 GVVDDVAIYG
+218 GVVDDVAIYE
-228 SRLDDPD
+228 SRLDDPN

-253 SDSITVESFGSSVAY
+253 SDSITVGSFGSSVAY
-268 LDSGQSVELNWL
+268 LDSGQSAELNWL

-285 RSLTLDNGTGP
+285 SSLTLDDGTGP
-296 IDVLEQTIG
+296 IDVLVQTID
-305 GEGSIMVSPT
+305 GEGSIVVSPA

-320 TLIGIGSLGSES
+320 TLIGTGSLGSES
-332 LEVEITVDE
+332 VEVEITVDE
-341 AAVINAFVSSV
+341 AAVINSFVSNV

-362 LFWDVTNGSN
+362 LVWDVANGSS
-372 VTIDNGIGAVDAVSG
+372 VTIDNGIGAVDPVSG
-387 SVTVPV
+387 RVVVPV
-393 NEETKFALTAT
+393 NKETTFTLTAT
-404 NSQGAVTK
+404 NSQGPVTE

-420 ASVPVAHW
+420 ASLPVAHW
-428 RVGEAVGEKNGS
+428 RVGEAAGEKDGS
-440 VLIGEGGSLF
+440 VLIGEGGSPF
-450 DGLFVGTPSFDVNDP
+450 DGLFVGTPSFDVDDP

-529 FDTRINTAGV
+529 YDTRINTAGV

-566 VVFDPI
+566 VVFNPV

-601 NASNGVR
+601 NASNGLR
-608 IGNARVFQG
+608 IGNSRVFQG

-629 YDRALSEAEILS
+629 YDRALNEAEIVS
-641 LITPGSGQKL
+641 LITPGNSQEL
-651 KITAI
+651 KIIAI

-674 YFFEYSFD
+674 YFFEYSLD
-682 LAPDSWL
+682 LTPDSWL

-701 TTSTSVDDFIAPS
+701 TTATAVDDFIAPN

-725 PVD
+725 PVE

>member
-332 LEVEITVDE
+332 LEVKITVDE

>member
-176 MDPTFRFFINGVEAG
+176 IDPTFRFFINGVEAG

-393 NEETKFALTAT
+393 NEETKFTLTAT

-641 LITPGSGQKL
+641 LITPGSGQEL